1 MKIIVLSGGS
11 GKRLWPMSTDQTPK
25 HLLQLFVHEDKKESM
40 LQRVIRQITTI
51 VNKEDIIIATTE
63 KQYELVSNQVPDI
76 TVIKEPEGR
85 DTFAAIALGCSYIIS
100 NTDATINEVVAVV
113 SADAYVDYSF
123 YEKVISLSEI
133 IKNKHYGMGLVGIK
147 PTSPTSKFGYMIP
160 KISGNLQEIDRFIE
174 KPEFNFAKDLIK
186 KGALW
191 NSGVFVFPLKTVLNE
206 LTCKGISTN
215 YDDFLKQFSC
225 LPKRSFDYEII
236 ENSQN
241 IVAVEYDGLWDDLG
255 TWEILLEKIEP
266 KISGNVTLS
275 QDCND
280 VFAQNELEIPI
291 KLLGLSNLIVIATKN
306 GILISDKY
314 ESSRLKEI
322 LD

>member
-25 HLLQLFVHEDKKESM
+25 HLLKLFEYEDTKESM
-40 LQRVIRQITTI
+40 LQRVIRQITNF
-51 VNKEDIIIATTE
+51 VNKEDVIIATTE
-63 KQYELVSNQVPDI
+63 KQYELVSNQAPDI

-85 DTFAAIALGCSYIIS
+85 DTFPAIALGSTYILS
-100 NTDATINEVVAVV
+100 ETDATINEIVAVV

-123 YEKVISLSEI
+123 YEKLVSLSEI
-133 IKNKHYGMGLVGIK
+133 VKNKQYPMGLVGIE
-147 PTSPTSKFGYMIP
+147 PNSPSSKFGYMIP
-160 KISGNLQEIDRFIE
+160 KNSGKLLEIDRFVE
-174 KPEFNFAKDLIK
+174 KPEYNLANELIK

-206 LTCKGISTN
+206 LIYKGISTN
-215 YDDFLKQFSC
+215 YDDFLKQFSS

-236 ENSQN
+236 ESLQN

-255 TWEILLEKIEP
+255 TWEILSKKIEP

-275 QDCND
+275 QDSSNI
-280 VFAQNELEIPI
+280 FIQNGLEIPI
-291 KLLGLSNLIVIATKN
+291 KLLGVSNLIIIATKN